1 MLKIVGMRQK
11 YLSTLV
17 LLSVFIFAG
26 CQSSDSSSSA
36 SKAPAEPLGKVEAP
50 ATVETPEL
58 AVKAPR
64 GSVEAP
70 QVAVKAPLVVRD
82 VKIVMETDKGAIE
95 ATIYATKTPVT
106 AANFLNLAKRGY
118 YDGLTFHRVIED
130 FMIQGGDPRGNG
142 TGGPGYQFEDEIHPA
157 LRHSSWGMFSMAN
170 SGPRT
175 NGSQFFITHG
185 PTTWLNGKHTVFG
198 KVDKGRRVVNSIERG
213 DKINSIKV
221 LTSTDALFE
230 KQKARIAQWNTVL
243 DAQGL

>member
-1 MLKIVGMRQK
+1 MRQK
-11 YLSTLV
+11 CLSTLV

-50 ATVETPEL
+50 ATIEAP
-58 AVKAPR
+58 AIVKAPKV
-64 GSVEAP
+64 VEEVKALE
-70 QVAVKAPLVVRD
+70 VVKAPMVVRD
-82 VKIVMETDKGAIE
+82 VKIVMETDKGTIE
-95 ATIYATKTPVT
+95 ATIFATKTPVT

-142 TGGPGYQFEDEIHPA
+142 TGGPGYKFEDEIHPA

-185 PTTWLNGKHTVFG
+185 ATTWLDGKHTVFG
-198 KVDKGRRVVNSIERG
+198 QVNKGRKVVNSIQMG

-221 LTSTDALFE
+221 LTSTDVLFE
-230 KQKARIAQWNTVL
+230 KQKARLAQWNAAL
-243 DAQGL
+243 QAQGL